1 MDNMKLLSLIKETKL
16 LGLLLRVSGLT
27 RLNFLLEELGTIAS
41 KTTQVIGCVACLLF
55 AGLMSA
61 KKLIG
66 CPFSILELHTFF
78 LFVCSLQPCSVKL
91 G

>member
-41 KTTQVIGCVACLLF
+41 KTTQVIGYVACLLF

-61 KKLIG
+61 KN
-66 CPFSILELHTFF
+66 
-78 LFVCSLQPCSVKL
+78 
-91 G
+91 